1 MKYKHILVA
10 IDLAEDSA
18 PTDLVISKAVS
29 LAKNLDAKISFIHV
43 DTSHLDNDI
52 LSYDKRE
59 IKLIEEKYQELR
71 TQLETLCEPIAY
83 PISNKIVIGGEV
95 EVKLIEEVK
104 KMDIDLLIAGHHH
117 DFWNRWW
124 SSAHKLL
131 DLTVVDLLLIRL

>member
-59 IKLIEEKYQELR
+59 IKLIEEKYEELR
-71 TQLETLCEPIAY
+71 TQLDTLCEPIAY
-83 PISNKIVIGGEV
+83 PIANKIVIGGEV

-104 KMDIDLLIAGHHH
+104 KMDIDLLISGHHH
-117 DFWNRWW
+117 GFWNRWW

>member
-29 LAKNLDAKISFIHV
+29 LAKNLDAKISVIHV

-52 LSYDKRE
+52 LSYDRRE
-59 IKLIEEKYQELR
+59 IKLIEEKYEELR
-71 TQLETLCEPIAY
+71 TQLDTLCEPIAY

-104 KMDIDLLIAGHHH
+104 KLDIDLLISGHHH
-117 DFWNRWW
+117 GFWNRWW

-131 DLTVVDLLLIRL
+131 DLTVVDLLLIRI

>member
-117 DFWNRWW
+117 GFWNRWW